1 MISCEVV
8 AASVETAGVMFS
20 VSILVPVARSIDALS
35 VAVALTMV
43 SVVVSADAVSMFVV
57 TVLTSNAAEVISEVP
72 VAGFVTL
79 VKVVPVVVTTFVD
92 STSTIPVVVAAATV
106 LRIGTVVIFATVEP
120 PIVVFVAFANAEL
133 VSGVM
138 CVDTDDVTET
148 IHGLWRRSR
157 DR

>member
-8 AASVETAGVMFS
+8 AASVETAGVMVS
-20 VSILVPVARSIDALS
+20 VSILIPVARSIDALS

-43 SVVVSADAVSMFVV
+43 SVVVSADAVSMLV
-57 TVLTSNAAEVISEVP
+57 TVLTSIAAEVISEVP

-92 STSTIPVVVAAATV
+92 STPTMPVVVAAATV

-120 PIVVFVAFANAEL
+120 SIVVFVAFANVEL
-133 VSGVM
+133 VSGVL